1 MGRNERLTKTAK
13 KINIDIMCMTS
24 NELKDTENEE
34 KELTNGNKIR
44 GKEEFIRECD
54 ERNEAARNMR
64 LWRRRGV

>member
-44 GKEEFIRECD
+44 AKEEFIRECD